1 MFDKYPAKL
10 ENLNNILDV
19 INSAGEKANLSKK
32 KLYQLRLIS
41 EEILVNIINY
51 AYPDTEGDIF
61 LKYEISEKKIDLL
74 IKNKG
79 IKFNPLE
86 KELPDVNAD
95 LKDREAGGLGI
106 FLVTQISNKVEYR
119 YENSENILL
128 ISLEE

>member
-106 FLVTQISNKVEYR
+106 FLVTQIANKVEYR

>member
-86 KELPDVNAD
+86 KELPDINAD

-106 FLVTQISNKVEYR
+106 FLVTQIANKVEYR